1 LRHPPTSGNDQG
13 RSSTGTAFEDPCR
26 QSITNQ
32 EVTSSLDQQAGC
44 LMRLSAFPRE
54 GSRVAELADGFVA
67 LEVLSPA
74 TAVFGA
80 QVNLA
85 IDSFVHYNT

>member
-1 LRHPPTSGNDQG
+1 
-13 RSSTGTAFEDPCR
+13 
-26 QSITNQ
+26 
-32 EVTSSLDQQAGC
+32 
-44 LMRLSAFPRE
+44 MRLSAFPRE